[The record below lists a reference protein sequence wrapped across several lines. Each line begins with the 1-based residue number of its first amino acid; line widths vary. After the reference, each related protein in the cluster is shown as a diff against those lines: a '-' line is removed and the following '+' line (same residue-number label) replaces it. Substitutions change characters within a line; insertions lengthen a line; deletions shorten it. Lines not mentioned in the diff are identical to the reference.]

1 MPESTGNNINITPP
15 QVGGG
20 AGNVLAGAS
29 TGAYLGSVIP
39 AVGTAIGAAAG
50 AVLGALSLYKGKTSK
65 LNYEQAVPIV
75 DAVAPGIISAIEA
88 GLPTAT
94 DKKNYGIDLANL
106 IIQKLTVNA
115 GQVSNGWQAYRTT
128 IINDLTAEIA
138 SAPDILRRAI
148 IKYVLYVA
156 VNYDANRPDD
166 FKETLLRDLVPM
178 FQALIP
184 KYPATMN
191 YVNGGTIT
199 QSVAAAPVPAGSS
212 GGGSSAPAAP
222 AQSAAPAVQASTGMF
237 GMDQG
242 KLVLIAGFAVLIIGV
257 LLFTRKR

>member
-1 MPESTGNNINITPP
+1 MPESTGTTVNIQAPAP
-15 QVGGG
+15 SGGG
-20 AGNVLAGAS
+20 ATIAAGAS
-29 TGAYLGSVIP
+29 TGA
-39 AVGTAIGAAAG
+39 AVGAAFGPIGAGIGAAAG
-50 AVLGALSLYKGKTSK
+50 AVLGALTLYKGKTAK

-75 DAVAPGIISAIEA
+75 DAVAPPIITAIESA
-88 GLPTAT
+88 LPTAT

-106 IIQKLTVNA
+106 IIQKLTANA

-166 FKETLLRDLVPM
+166 FKDTLVRDLVPM
-178 FQALIP
+178 FQALIS

-191 YVNGGTIT
+191 VVNGQTVQ
-199 QSVAAAPVPAGSS
+199 QSVQSAPVPAGSS
-212 GGGSSAPAAP
+212 GGGSSSPAAPAAP
-222 AQSAAPAVQASTGMF
+222 APAAVQSSAGMF